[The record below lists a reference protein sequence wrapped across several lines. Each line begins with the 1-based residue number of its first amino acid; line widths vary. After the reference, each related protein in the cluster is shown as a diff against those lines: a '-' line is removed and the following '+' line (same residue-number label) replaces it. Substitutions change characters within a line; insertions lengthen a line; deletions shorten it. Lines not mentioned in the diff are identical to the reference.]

1 KIEALEKYSPEND
14 RCIPEAPLA
23 LKADHEYLAGLQ
35 QDTYQ
40 YWVAQMQLDKEKKS
54 YNCRLA
60 THLEKAGKSKIKEGL
75 EEKMEA
81 IKDLV
86 EQFREVELALVERGA
101 KSFKELHPDVEE
113 PTQQPYGWNHT
124 YGPQSPEPFEV
135 SWTFQT
141 GDLTDARK
149 NAYQKIFEA
158 VWSGGDNAVSLVKS
172 LTLGLWGSD
181 NTETPLQVS
190 VRDNMNFSPFA
201 IAVVRGHYDLA
212 KAIFEI
218 AQAQYQPV
226 EVSGRTRYTM
236 TTEDSD
242 GEADD
247 DDGPQLF
254 SEIIDDRFTVENIG
268 ELSAQVR
275 STVPATDPI
284 YWNYSVSNIP
294 GSQRPSSATGEYAG
308 RNATAMNLIVY
319 AIACNEPKLLD
330 FLSALDPRPAF
341 SQDPGSAELRFAMKH
356 GSLPAL
362 AKLLS
367 SVGAGLR
374 LDDLVKKSGIEIKE
388 KPKYYQGLS
397 VHGRK
402 RADWVSAAMGNQAR
416 SSTDLKSPPLL
427 EAAYLG
433 NIESVEWLMSDAPMR
448 HYRVFAKANP
458 DDKRIQNLTKAAGGF
473 DKAVSTWLG
482 SRSKL
487 KHRHHPPGMLH

>member
-1 KIEALEKYSPEND
+1 
-14 RCIPEAPLA
+14 
-23 LKADHEYLAGLQ
+23 
-35 QDTYQ
+35 
-40 YWVAQMQLDKEKKS
+40 M
-54 YNCRLA
+54 
-60 THLEKAGKSKIKEGL
+60 
-75 EEKMEA
+75 
-81 IKDLV
+81 
-86 EQFREVELALVERGA
+86 
-101 KSFKELHPDVEE
+101 
-113 PTQQPYGWNHT
+113 
-124 YGPQSPEPFEV
+124 FEI
-135 SWTFQT
+135 
-141 GDLTDARK
+141 R
-149 NAYQKIFEA
+149 FEA
-158 VWSGGDNAVSLVKS
+158 VWSGGDDALSLVKS

-226 EVSGRTRYTM
+226 EISGRTRYTM
-236 TTEDSD
+236 TTADSD

-294 GSQRPSSATGEYAG
+294 GSQRPSSATGEYTG
-308 RNATAMNLIVY
+308 TNATAMNLIVY
-319 AIACNEPKLLD
+319 AIACNDLKLLD

-433 NIESVEWLMSDAPMR
+433 NIESVEWLMSDTPMR
-448 HYRVFAKANP
+448 HYRDFAKANP
-458 DDKRIQNLTKAAGGF
+458 DDKRIQNLAKATGGF

-482 SRSKL
+482 SRSTL
-487 KHRHHPPGMLH
+487 RYRHHSPAMLH